1 MKKLSLLAA
10 LVFLFTIPSC
20 MDDDDQLTGNVDLTV
35 DFRGE
40 FGGEPL
46 AISSATYAYP
56 TGADL
61 KVLLF
66 QYYISDLELV
76 PADGGAPVVLSDID
90 LIRYGS
96 ATEDELKTRTYSV
109 PAGEYSGLRFGL
121 GVSPDL
127 NAQDPNNFA
136 ADFVLNENEF
146 WNATARYVFAKI
158 EANADLENDG
168 TFDTGLTY
176 HMGSDPVYTTVE
188 FTVAGGF
195 TLDGSGDPRLTVIA
209 DVLSALSADGDTFDI
224 ADPDQQRVHGG
235 NQAIAQDI
243 WTRLA
248 DQFNLELR

>member
-1 MKKLSLLAA
+1 MKKLSLLTA
-10 LVFLFTIPSC
+10 LIALLSIPSC
-20 MDDDDQLTGNVDLTV
+20 MDDDDQVMGNVEVTI
-35 DFRGE
+35 DFRAE

-61 KVLLF
+61 KMILF
-66 QYYISDLELV
+66 QYYVSDLELM
-76 PADGGAPVVLSDID
+76 PADGSTPVALADID
-90 LIRYGS
+90 LIRYAS
-96 ATEDELKTRTYSV
+96 ATEDELETRTFSV
-109 PAGEYSGLRFGL
+109 PAGDYSGLRFGL

-146 WNATARYVFAKI
+146 WNASARYVFAKI

-168 TFDTGLTY
+168 AFATGLTY
-176 HMGSDPVYTTVE
+176 HMGSDPVYTTVT
-188 FTVAGGF
+188 FDGDF
-195 TLDGSGDPRLTVIA
+195 TLDGSGDPRLTIVA
-209 DVLSALSADGDTFDI
+209 DVLSALSGNGETFDI

-243 WTRLA
+243 WDRLA
-248 DQFNLELR
+248 GQFSLELR